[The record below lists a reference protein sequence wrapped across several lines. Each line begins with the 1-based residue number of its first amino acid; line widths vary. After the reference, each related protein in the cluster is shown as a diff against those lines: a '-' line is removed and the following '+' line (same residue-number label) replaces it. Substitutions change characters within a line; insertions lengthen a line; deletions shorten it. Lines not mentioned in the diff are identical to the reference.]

1 MNITIRIALSLCSII
16 PMNTVL
22 AQSADSVAR
31 EAQITKLTLAYAA
44 LKFKELR
51 PFNAEYSYL
60 TPYNYSAQIAAEN
73 LPDRKMTNFSQA
85 MVGVNLNLIKKQK
98 WALGTTLGYRYI
110 MTESEPTY
118 TSGADKSTQ
127 RNDYQAHYTSVNLA
141 YFTRF
146 FNKMTIFSS
155 SVAVDGSEKDFE
167 RVRGLITGTMI
178 LKANRQ
184 TRMAIGLLWNID
196 PSALIPIIPT
206 FLYEHE
212 FDNGFIADI
221 NLPRNLMLRKH
232 VFRKGRV
239 SMGAELDGNSFYLY
253 NIDGT
258 SQKYQYSQMD
268 INSGFVYEH
277 LLGNYFIIAAK
288 TGVRIVPTARVFE
301 KEKSFEDYIY
311 KIKPDP
317 AFYFNIGLS
326 FNPFSKIKRK

>member
-1 MNITIRIALSLCSII
+1 MNISIRILLFFSSSVSIT
-16 PMNTVL
+16 TVF
-22 AQSADSVAR
+22 AQSADSVSKN
-31 EAQITKLTLAYAA
+31 AQITKLTLAYAA
-44 LKFKELR
+44 LKFTELR

-60 TPYNYSAQIAAEN
+60 TPYNYSSQIAAEN

-85 MVGVNLNLIKKQK
+85 RVGVNLNLIKKQK
-98 WALGTTLGYRYI
+98 WALGTTVGYRYI
-110 MTESEPTY
+110 MAESELIHPSGSDKAIQKDEY
-118 TSGADKSTQ
+118 QSHFTSL
-127 RNDYQAHYTSVNLA
+127 NLA
-141 YFTRF
+141 YFARLW
-146 FNKMTIFSS
+146 NKMTIFSS
-155 SVAVDGSEKDFE
+155 SVMVDGSEKDLE
-167 RVRGLITGTMI
+167 RVRGLVTGTMI

-184 TRMAIGLLWNID
+184 TKMAVGLLWNID
-196 PSALIPIIPT
+196 PSAQIPIIPT

-239 SMGAELDGNSFYLY
+239 SVGAELDGTSFYLY

-288 TGVRIVPTARVFE
+288 TGARIVPTARVFE
-301 KEKSFEDYIY
+301 KEKSFDDYIF
-311 KIKPDP
+311 KTKPDP